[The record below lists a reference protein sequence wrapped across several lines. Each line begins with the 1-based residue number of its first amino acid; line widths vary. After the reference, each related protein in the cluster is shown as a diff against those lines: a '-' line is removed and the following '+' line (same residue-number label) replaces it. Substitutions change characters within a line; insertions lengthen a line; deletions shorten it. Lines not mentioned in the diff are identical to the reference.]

1 MSILDETQDLLCK
14 KLTSHFTTLCLEA
27 ENNLEDPTIDE
38 ELKTVLF
45 ALLNLKWLL
54 KAFDILK
61 EQSEKQLQEVVHSVM
76 TICLG
81 EQAYIFAYL
90 FITLRVNNLSILKT
104 LPHSDFLSTLDL
116 LCEQFLKIATR
127 SRKIITLCTSLLA
140 TIPIQE
146 RSNTSSSSSSSSET
160 PADTNGLRMEDVLT
174 ITTSERDVL
183 QQTLQSIHLQSWS
196 HIQQHIGVML
206 ETRSEIHSQLSITD
220 LKEVWDHCIDF
231 IMVATKIYGVKGKLL
246 LSTLLRQAR
255 ASLEYLHKNQTIHL
269 QSLLHEELW
278 KPALVPSNLQ
288 NEVTALQ
295 ENARV
300 SSMNT

>member
-1 MSILDETQDLLCK
+1 
-14 KLTSHFTTLCLEA
+14 
-27 ENNLEDPTIDE
+27 
-38 ELKTVLF
+38 
-45 ALLNLKWLL
+45 
-54 KAFDILK
+54 
-61 EQSEKQLQEVVHSVM
+61 
-76 TICLG
+76 
-81 EQAYIFAYL
+81 
-90 FITLRVNNLSILKT
+90 
-104 LPHSDFLSTLDL
+104 
-116 LCEQFLKIATR
+116 
-127 SRKIITLCTSLLA
+127 
-140 TIPIQE
+140 
-146 RSNTSSSSSSSSET
+146 
-160 PADTNGLRMEDVLT
+160 MEDVLT